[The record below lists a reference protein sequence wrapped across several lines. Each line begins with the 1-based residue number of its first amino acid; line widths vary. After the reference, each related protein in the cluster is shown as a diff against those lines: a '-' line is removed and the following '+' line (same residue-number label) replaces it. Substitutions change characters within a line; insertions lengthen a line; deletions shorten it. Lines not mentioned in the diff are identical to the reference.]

1 MVEPRDLVLT
11 PSARLSRAL
20 QRDWALQHL
29 DEGIHAWEKPDI
41 APLSVWFRA
50 LQTEILVTR
59 SVSELPMSSSQSRL
73 LWQKIIEADV
83 LVGQTGLAK
92 LAEAAWLLIHEYEL
106 PKPDQWPEALL
117 NEDQRAFKRW
127 AKAYQSHCRQHQL
140 TDFPQFLDTLPEGC
154 ASGWVSLP
162 QSITLQGFHLAPAPR
177 YRRIFDAMAEAGVDI
192 RHIAPNEP
200 AIKNKVR
207 MHCCPSTDDEVTR
220 AAHWAKD
227 WIQARPN
234 ERVAI
239 VIPNLGQTLSRVE
252 KNLRAVLDP
261 PAFCLEPDAPPSWH
275 ISLGH
280 PLNQTPM
287 VADAL
292 AILKLN
298 THRMSQPDAARLL
311 RSPWLKGWPTE
322 KASRHR
328 LILKLNDRQ
337 PHWLDLKT
345 LIRYARE
352 GGCSLLAKGLTAW
365 QRQRD
370 KSPSST
376 DSEHW
381 AEQFQQELSA
391 LGFGFGRTLNSI
403 EYQTLQHW
411 HRVLEDHSGLGAL
424 NVPEQQGVSRQAALT
439 QIQAMAS
446 DVLFREQDPG
456 TPISILGVQEAMG
469 SAFDAAWLTGMDHET
484 WPSQAR
490 RDPLI
495 PGIMQ
500 TDILMSTPEGA
511 VTLAK
516 HQLSGLLSMAPH
528 IEASHPIGDE
538 TLTLKPTRLL
548 QQWIEWENVS
558 HTEPLQPMPFSPVA
572 LEKVCDD
579 TQGPQAEA
587 GQTTG
592 GIRLLNDQSAC
603 PFRAFGIHRLKAKEH
618 REPKPGMPAKDR
630 GTLVH
635 DVLERFWKETHD
647 SEGLAQLDDPALQQK
662 VTALVE
668 QRLAEYVA
676 QFPRALDAQ
685 GQHLEIQNVVP
696 KVVRWLALERHR
708 PGFVTEHLEDK
719 MTLSI
724 GPLILE
730 GKPDRI
736 DRLETGE
743 RVVIDYKTGK
753 TSRSDWNPSVRLK
766 DGQLPAYALTLDPP
780 PKAIAFARVGKDQAK
795 FDGFASGDTQIDG
808 IEAIE
813 NYRRA
818 PFKAIDDWQELL
830 DAWRQGLESLASEYQ
845 QGQAAVDPVKPI
857 VCRYCHLKAVCRI
870 AERQAFFDL
879 EAGAA
884 QAGGAHE

>member
-20 QRDWALQHL
+20 QREQALQYL

-41 APLSVWFRA
+41 TPLSVWFRT

-59 SVSELPMSSSQSRL
+59 SVSELPMTSSQSRL
-73 LWQKIIEADV
+73 LWQQIIEQDV
-83 LVGQTGLAK
+83 LAGQAGLAK

-127 AKAYQSHCRQHQL
+127 AKAYQNHCRKHQL
-140 TDFPQFLDTLPEGC
+140 TDFPQFLDTLDEGC
-154 ASGWVSLP
+154 TSGWVPLP

-177 YRRIFDAMAEAGVDI
+177 YRRIFEAMAEAGVAI
-192 RHIAPNEP
+192 QHIAPEQP
-200 AIKNKVR
+200 AVKNRVQ
-207 MHCCPSTDDEVTR
+207 MHCCPSTDDEVIR

-234 ERVAI
+234 DRVAI

-261 PAFCLEPDAPPSWH
+261 PAFCLEPDAPASWH

-298 THRMSQPDAARLL
+298 TYRISQPDASRLL

-345 LIRYARE
+345 VIRYAHE
-352 GGCSLLAKGLTAW
+352 GGCPVLAKGLTAW

-376 DSEHW
+376 DCERW
-381 AEQFQQELSA
+381 AEQFQEELSA
-391 LGFGFGRTLNSI
+391 LGFGFGRTLSSI

-411 HRVLEDHSGLGAL
+411 HRVLEEHSGLGAL
-424 NVPEQQGVSRQAALT
+424 NVSDEHGVTRHAALT
-439 QIQAMAS
+439 QVNAMAG

-456 TPISILGVQEAMG
+456 TPISVLGVQEAMG
-469 SAFDAAWLTGMDHET
+469 SAFDAAWLIGMDHET

-500 TDILMSTPEGA
+500 TEILMSTPEGA

-516 HQLSGLLSMAPH
+516 HQLSGLLSIAPH
-528 IEASHPIGDE
+528 IEASHAMGDE

-548 QQWIEWENVS
+548 QHWIDWDDIS
-558 HTEPLQPMPFSPVA
+558 HTEPMDPMPFLPVA
-572 LEKVCDD
+572 LERLSDD
-579 TQGPQAEA
+579 TQGPRAEE

-630 GTLVH
+630 GTMVH
-635 DVLERFWKETHD
+635 DVLERFWKETQN
-647 SEGLAQLDDPALQQK
+647 SEGLAQLDDLALKQK
-662 VTALVE
+662 VTELVE
-668 QRLAEYVA
+668 QRLSEYVA
-676 QFPRALDAQ
+676 QFPRALDSQ
-685 GQHLEIQNVVP
+685 SQQLEIQNLVP

-708 PGFVTEHLEDK
+708 PAFATEHLEDK

-780 PKAIAFARVGKDQAK
+780 PKAIAFARVGKEQAK
-795 FDGFASGDTQIDG
+795 FDGFSSGNTEIDG

-813 NYRRA
+813 DYRRA
-818 PFKAIDDWQELL
+818 PFKAIDNWQELL
-830 DAWRQGLESLASEYQ
+830 NEWHQGLESLANEFQ
-845 QGQAAVDPVKPI
+845 KGQAAVDPVKPI
-857 VCRYCHLKAVCRI
+857 VCRSCHLKAVCRI
-870 AERQAFFDL
+870 AERRAFFDL
-879 EAGAA
+879 DVDAA
-884 QAGGAHE
+884 EEGGAHE